1 MKIIICIIILKNG
14 AHYSRYFSVTCVLVL
29 FLFFYLFLALQKKE
43 NLNRIISRP
52 SLNPV
57 QSLLRHRLAI
67 RAQRSLF
74 TALYIIFSISL
85 YIRWHKPRA
94 SVRGD
99 RPPRA
104 TCASN
109 LLSLISFSNGRYSW
123 TGIESYSDA
132 CHADAF
138 ARGIRLHLKNCRHNR
153 AIG

>member
-1 MKIIICIIILKNG
+1 MRPL
-14 AHYSRYFSVTCVLVL
+14 SFF
-29 FLFFYLFLALQKKE
+29 FLYLSGIAKKG

-104 TCASN
+104 TCAYN

-123 TGIESYSDA
+123 TGIEPYSDA

-138 ARGIRLHLKNCRHNR
+138 ARGCVCISKIAGTKYITLRCVLNR
-153 AIG
+153 SRNIFIHVQFNRTNFA